1 MLGSN
6 NKLKIKYKAQGFV
19 EALIA
24 VAISGVAGIILLSI
38 ATKTV
43 NQTIYNEIQDEITLA
58 NSNMALKLE
67 YLIQADQ
74 ADELNVD
81 SPVDKLSNDYLNQC
95 VRLDFTLDDLD
106 AYEIT
111 TFCSRSL
118 DSNGLL
124 SRSDCNLDSQDVE
137 DFAFVC
143 PIASSSNFLTVDI
156 ISGSTACTGR
166 NCRDYIDTEV
176 YLLK

>member
-1 MLGSN
+1 MREI
-6 NKLKIKYKAQGFV
+6 KKILKMKYDAQGFV

-24 VAISGVAGIILLSI
+24 IAITGIAGIVLLSI

-74 ADELNVD
+74 SGDLTAD
-81 SPVDKLSNDYLNQC
+81 SPVDALSNGYPNQC
-95 VRLDFTLDDLD
+95 VMMDFTLDNLD

-111 TFCSRSL
+111 TFCSSSL
-118 DSNGLL
+118 DSDGLL
-124 SRSDCNLDSQDVE
+124 SRSDCNLDVQDVK

-143 PIASSSNFLTVDI
+143 PTASSSNFLTVDI

-166 NCRDYIDTEV
+166 NCRDYVNTEV